1 MAMTDREFECFS
13 HFIKAYKFNWDQ
25 NQHVRD
31 NYDEDLEFYLSHREE
46 SDYPLAFNMSFN
58 KLLPRIMTVLS
69 RFMEQLYQAG
79 TGNLV
84 SVRARKAADMES
96 APRVEGL
103 LNFQLEN
110 LNSIDQSGGSYLFNF
125 EWMFNALTFGNGVC
139 KLLWKKE
146 ERIAPQ
152 RITIPIPKFAP
163 NGQLIGMEP
172 MEILKELPQIMYD
185 GPYAE
190 VIHNKLFVP
199 DMRFKN
205 IQQMPFVF
213 TVYQRSLDY
222 IQSMKKKGTWK
233 NVDELGWSPSS
244 HASSNITGRDSGE
257 KYAKS
262 IGLEGMTFTD
272 EFVSDYSTANVDI
285 LEGYGRYIFPEDDAP
300 YEVGAGYKIKGK
312 ESDAIV
318 HIGNYKTLLSIQKN
332 TYGMK
337 PFFDMAAYR
346 NPELYGGIGIIRLG
360 KDIQRQVDNLGN
372 VRFQNAI
379 QLVNQML
386 KVREDADIPQE
397 ALIWKPFGIIPV
409 EDMDDVQPL
418 IQPDVSQSNA
428 FKEQEEF
435 FDATLSDMTGMYPYG
450 MGQTPPRQEYVGTMY
465 SLQSMG
471 EARTKLLMMT
481 MDHQGFQPF
490 LKYMMTLNGWH
501 LPSNFEYRIGDG
513 RKQQE
518 FGNMLPGDVH
528 PEYNFTAR
536 YTSMEP
542 ALGKQMRAQQLIQY
556 AQMWQGSPYLQQ
568 FQFMK
573 AVLEMLDFPNTE
585 KFLRDDQQ
593 VQQMQQGQEQKQ
605 MQMQMAGMA
614 MQQQQ
619 QLQLQESNQQG
630 ELIRDVV
637 KSLLK

>member
-1 MAMTDREFECFS
+1 MAMTNREYECFA
-13 HFIKAYKFNWDQ
+13 HFIKAYKYQWDM
-25 NQHVRD
+25 NSYARD
-31 NYDEDLEFYLSHREE
+31 NFDEDIEYYLSYRDS

-58 KLLPRIMTVLS
+58 KLLPRIFTVLS

-84 SVRARKAADMES
+84 SVRPRKKSDVDR

-110 LNSIDQSGGSYLFNF
+110 LNSMDMSGGSYLFNM
-125 EWMFNALTFGNGVC
+125 EWMFNAITFGKGIC

-146 ERIAPQ
+146 ERISPQ
-152 RITIPIPKFAP
+152 RITIPVPRFAP
-163 NGQLIGMEP
+163 TGQFIGMEP
-172 MEILKELPQIMYD
+172 VEFMRELPQIVYD
-185 GPYAE
+185 APYAE

-199 DMRFKN
+199 DVRYKN
-205 IQQMPFVF
+205 IQKMPFVF
-213 TVYQRSLDY
+213 TVYKRSLDY
-222 IQSMKKKGTWK
+222 IQRMKRLGKWK
-233 NVDELGWSPSS
+233 NTDELGWHPSS
-244 HASSNITGRDSGE
+244 GADQNITGTDAGE

-262 IGLEGMTFTD
+262 LDLDGVVFTD
-272 EFVSDYSTANVDI
+272 DFRSDYSTAHVDI
-285 LEGYGRYIFPEDDAP
+285 LEGYGKYIFPEDEQP
-300 YEVGAGYKIKGK
+300 YEIGSGYKIKGI
-312 ESDAIV
+312 ESEAIC

-332 TYGMK
+332 TYGKK
-337 PFFDMAAYR
+337 PFFDISAYMH
-346 NPELYGGIGIIRLG
+346 PELYWDIGIIRLG

-386 KVREDADIPQE
+386 KVREESDIPQE

-418 IQPDVSQSNA
+418 IQPDVSQSNI

-435 FDATLSDMTGMYPYG
+435 FDQTLSDMTGMYPYG

-471 EARTKLLMMT
+471 EARTKLLLMT

-490 LKYMMTLNGWH
+490 LRYMMLLNGWH
-501 LPSNFEYRIGDG
+501 LPSNFEFRIGNGPD
-513 RKQQE
+513 QQ
-518 FGNMLPGDVH
+518 FDKMLSGDIH
-528 PEYNFTAR
+528 PEYDFTAR
-536 YTSMEP
+536 YTAMEP

-556 AQMWQGSPYLQQ
+556 AQMWQQSPYLQQ
-568 FQFMK
+568 YQFMRSIME
-573 AVLEMLDFPNTE
+573 LLDFHDPDR
-585 KFLRDDQQ
+585 FLKNPQQ
-593 VQQMQQGQEQKQ
+593 VAMEQQQAMQQQ

-614 MQQQQ
+614 MQG
-619 QLQLQESNQQG
+619 QLQQKQQEG
-630 ELIRDVV
+630 ELVRDVV
-637 KSLLK
+637 KALLK

>member
-1 MAMTDREFECFS
+1 M
-13 HFIKAYKFNWDQ
+13 
-25 NQHVRD
+25 
-31 NYDEDLEFYLSHREE
+31 
-46 SDYPLAFNMSFN
+46 
-58 KLLPRIMTVLS
+58 
-69 RFMEQLYQAG
+69 
-79 TGNLV
+79 
-84 SVRARKAADMES
+84 
-96 APRVEGL
+96 
-103 LNFQLEN
+103 
-110 LNSIDQSGGSYLFNF
+110 SGGSYLFNF

-146 ERIAPQ
+146 ERIAPK
-152 RITIPIPKFAP
+152 RITIPIPRFSP
-163 NGQLIGMEP
+163 DGQLIGMEP
-172 MEILKELPQIMYD
+172 MEILKEMPQIMYD

-190 VIHNKLFVP
+190 VIHNKLFIP
-199 DMRFKN
+199 DMRYKN
-205 IQQMPFVF
+205 IQKMPFVF

-222 IQSMKKKGTWK
+222 IQKMKEKGVWK
-233 NVDELGWSPSS
+233 NIDELGWSPSG
-244 HASSNITGRDSGE
+244 HASDNIMGRDSGE
-257 KYAKS
+257 AYAHS
-262 IGLEGMTFTD
+262 INLEGVTFTD
-272 EFVSDYSTANVDI
+272 EFVSDYSTAHVDI
-285 LEGYGRYIFPEDDAP
+285 LEGYGRYIFPEDETP
-300 YEVGAGYKIKGK
+300 YEIGAGYKIKGK

-337 PFFDMAAYR
+337 PFFDISAYM

-435 FDATLSDMTGMYPYG
+435 FDQTLSDMTGMYPYG

-490 LKYMMTLNGWH
+490 LRYMMTLNGWH
-501 LPSNFEYRIGDG
+501 LPSNFEFRIGDG

-528 PEYNFTAR
+528 PEYDFTAR

-542 ALGKQMRAQQLIQY
+542 ALGKQMRANQLIQY

-568 FQFMK
+568 YQFMK

-585 KFLRDDQQ
+585 KYLRDDQQ
-593 VQQMQQGQEQKQ
+593 VQQMMQQQQQQQ

-614 MQQQQ
+614 MQGQQQ
-619 QLQLQESNQQG
+619 AQLQQAGQQG
-630 ELIRDVV
+630 DLIRDVV

>member
-13 HFIKAYKFNWDQ
+13 HFLKAYKFNWDQ
-25 NQHVRD
+25 NQYARD
-31 NYDEDLEFYLSHREE
+31 NYDEDLEFYLSYRNEA
-46 SDYPLAFNMSFN
+46 DYPLAFNMSFN

-84 SVRARKAADMES
+84 SVRPRKKADAYS

-110 LNSIDQSGGSYLFNF
+110 LNSIDMSGGSYLFNF
-125 EWMFNALTFGNGVC
+125 EWMFNALSFGKGIC

-146 ERIAPQ
+146 ERIAPK
-152 RITIPIPKFAP
+152 RITIPIPRFSP
-163 NGQLIGMEP
+163 DGQLIGMEP
-172 MEILKELPQIMYD
+172 MEILREMPQVMYD

-199 DMRFKN
+199 DVRYKN
-205 IQQMPFVF
+205 IQKMPFAHL
-213 TVYQRSLDY
+213 VYKRSLDY
-222 IQSMKKKGTWK
+222 VQKMRKKGIWK
-233 NVDELGWSPSS
+233 NVDELGWSPSG
-244 HASSNITGRDSGE
+244 HASTNITGMDSGE
-257 KYAKS
+257 EYARS
-262 IGLEGMTFTD
+262 IDIEGVTFTD
-272 EFVSDYSTANVDI
+272 EFVSDYSTANIDI
-285 LEGYGRYIFPEDDAP
+285 VESYGRYIFPEDETP

-312 ESDAIV
+312 ESDAIC
-318 HIGNYKTLLSIQKN
+318 HIGNYKALLSIQKN
-332 TYGMK
+332 TYGKK
-337 PFFDMAAYR
+337 PLFDISAYMH
-346 NPELYGGIGIIRLG
+346 PELYWDIGIIRLG

-490 LKYMMTLNGWH
+490 LRYMMVLNSWH
-501 LPSNFEYRIGDG
+501 LPSNFEFRIGDG
-513 RKQQE
+513 KKQEQ
-518 FGNMLPGDVH
+518 FGQMFPGDIH
-528 PEYNFTAR
+528 PEYDFTAR
-536 YTSMEP
+536 YTAMEP
-542 ALGKQMRAQQLIQY
+542 ALGKQMRANQLIQY

-568 FQFMK
+568 YQFMK

-585 KFLRDDQQ
+585 MYLRDDQQ
-593 VQQMQQGQEQKQ
+593 VQQMMQAQQQQQ
-605 MQMQMAGMA
+605 LQMQMAGMA
-614 MQQQQ
+614 MQGQQQ
-619 QLQLQESNQQG
+619 GQLQSAQQEG